1 MLQKR
6 YKLQIKNIY
15 FKLNLKNYIL
25 SGVIM
30 KGITSHTIKL
40 DRNNIS
46 YENAKEIK
54 TFTQNLKNNERLKID
69 HEKKTTNNND
79 QFENKIIIT
88 FTKTKNNN
96 LDKFINKFKN
106 IKNNILANKSL
117 FHKPDSIESIFNHST
132 ISVKRLNHIADE
144 IKFQSNYEDMEKS
157 FAEHNKI
164 TNPSDSIITGQKFSL
179 EKNKIT
185 SVDAPDNKI
194 PEKGN
199 KDFIDDEFTA
209 KIKKADDENSRNGE
223 AAYLIGRLRYMGVW

>member
-1 MLQKR
+1 
-6 YKLQIKNIY
+6 
-15 FKLNLKNYIL
+15 
-25 SGVIM
+25 M

-40 DRNNIS
+40 DQNKIS

-79 QFENKIIIT
+79 PFEKKIIIT

-96 LDKFINKFKN
+96 LDKFINKFEN
-106 IKNNILANKSL
+106 LKNNILANKSL

-144 IKFQSNYEDMEKS
+144 IKLQSNNEDMEKS

-164 TNPSDSIITGQKFSL
+164 TNPSDSIITGQKFSI

-185 SVDAPDNKI
+185 SIDASVNKI
-194 PEKGN
+194 PDKEN
-199 KDFIDDEFTA
+199 KDFIDDEIAA
-209 KIKKADDENSRNGE
+209 KIKKADEDYSRIGQ
-223 AAYLIGRLRYMGVW
+223 ADYLIAKLRFMGIW